1 MQIEKYLRENQPV
14 VYQTFVNALKNDT
27 LSHAYLLVGNPGTPL
42 FDVAKFLAKSILC
55 DDPSPL
61 ACENCITCL
70 RIDSENYPDVIMV
83 DGSKATVK
91 KDDILNI
98 EDRFEKTAME
108 SKGIMIYIINLVENM
123 TVEAV
128 NSMLKFLEEPDAV
141 VYAFLTTNNE
151 NNVLPTILSR
161 CQILHL
167 KTIDRNKVIREAME
181 MGIAQDDAELLSYF
195 YNDAELIFDLLM
207 DKEYDTEEYVDDAE
221 KERRK
226 EEKEEHK
233 KNKDGYLKSKE
244 VFNGLLNELTS
255 GDKRDALYYT
265 DTTLIPLVKTKETLR
280 FFLDMLTEAFEDLLN
295 LQCNREITLKSYDTI
310 LRNLVDKLP
319 HINDSLVEILKQRS
333 IVNVNINIS
342 LQLDHLVIYI
352 TKE

>member
-1 MQIEKYLRENQPV
+1 MQIEKYLKENQPI
-14 VYQTFVNALKNDT
+14 VYQTFVNSLNKQT

-70 RIDSENYPDVIMV
+70 RIDSDNYPDVIIV
-83 DGSKATVK
+83 DGSKATIK
-91 KDDILNI
+91 KDDVLGI
-98 EDRFEKTAME
+98 ENRFEKTAFE

-128 NSMLKFLEEPDAV
+128 NSMLKFLEEPETI

-167 KTIDRNKVIREAME
+167 KTIDRNKIINEAIE
-181 MGIAQDDAELLSYF
+181 LGVAQDDAELLSYF
-195 YNDAELIFDLLM
+195 YNDAELIFDLL
-207 DKEYDTEEYVDDAE
+207 
-221 KERRK
+221 
-226 EEKEEHK
+226 
-233 KNKDGYLKSKE
+233 NKDDKDDDTKEWYLRSKE
-244 VFNGLLNELTS
+244 AFNDLLNELNS
-255 GDKRDALYYT
+255 GDKKDAQYYM
-265 DTTLIPLVKTKETLR
+265 DTVIVPLIRSKESMR

-295 LQCNREITLKSYDTI
+295 IKCSREITLKSYATI
-310 LRNLVDKLP
+310 LNELVNKLP
-319 HINDSLVEILKQRS
+319 HINESLMEILKQRNL
-333 IVNVNINIS
+333 VNVNINIP
-342 LQLDHLVIYI
+342 LQLDHLIIYI